1 VIIFLVVAFIL
12 VRYQAEYHMHP
23 QNVFYP
29 KSDYPDSIFPGPRP
43 YPDSWRH
50 NPSCPEPNH
59 SINQSL
65 MPNGKRFVK
74 FLFSRYTET
83 IWLIIV

>member
-1 VIIFLVVAFIL
+1 MVAINL

-29 KSDYPDSIFPGPRP
+29 KSDYADNYGP
-43 YPDSWRH
+43 WR
-50 NPSCPEPNH
+50 NPSCPDPSQ

-74 FLFSRYTET
+74 FLFRQYTAT
-83 IWLIIV
+83 IWLIKV